1 MIYVSNLFILLYFI
15 LLIYIQIIKLKNYI
29 KKTTIITNK
38 KFYFLFYN
46 IFSKILF
53 IIFYLLFYCDNKI

>member
-1 MIYVSNLFILLYFI
+1 MMIYVSNLFILLYFI

-38 KFYFLFYN
+38 KFYFLFYIFKN
-46 IFSKILF
+46 IIYNILF
-53 IIFYLLFYCDNKI
+53 IILL